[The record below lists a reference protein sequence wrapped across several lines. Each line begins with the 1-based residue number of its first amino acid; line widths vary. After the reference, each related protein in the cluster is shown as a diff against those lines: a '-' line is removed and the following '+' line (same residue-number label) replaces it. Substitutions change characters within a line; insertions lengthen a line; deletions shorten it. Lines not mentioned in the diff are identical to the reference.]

1 MIDRACCASR
11 RPAASARAGSL
22 SRRSRRGFT
31 LIEIIVVVVII
42 GVLAAVI
49 APRIFGRIG
58 QSKTAVA
65 ANNAAA
71 LSSVMRLFI
80 SDHGMPPEGS
90 TIDILWTKPSFANDS
105 AWAAN
110 GPYVESADSLH
121 DPWGNK
127 FVLLIPGNKNFDF
140 DIVSYGRDGQP
151 GGEGEDADIV
161 QP

>member
-1 MIDRACCASR
+1 MTNRSR
-11 RPAASARAGSL
+11 SHNAPARSSSGMAR
-22 SRRSRRGFT
+22 RRGFT

-65 ANNAAA
+65 TANASSLANA
-71 LSSVMRLFI
+71 MRTFI
-80 SDHGMPPEGS
+80 ADHGRPPEGS
-90 TIDILWTKPSFANDS
+90 SIDILWEKPSFANES
-105 AWAAN
+105 AWSAN
-110 GPYVESADSLH
+110 APYIESVDSLL

-127 FVLLIPGNKNFDF
+127 FILQIPGTKNFDF

-151 GGEGEDADIV
+151 GGEGEDADVIR
-161 QP
+161 P